1 MAATAAAAQKDP
13 RTFFKQGNAAQF
25 NFVLGLYEEAVKL
38 KAEQKN
44 KKTEEFLKLDKWYQT
59 ELPKRIKARGKDAH
73 LTHEELCQC
82 MKWKLSRGKFSP
94 RLKDLIQMNTPR
106 LCMTETKKAFRALL
120 KKDDLPSAIQALCN
134 LKGVG
139 PAMASTIL
147 TAANP
152 EQCGFMADECLLAI
166 PEIEGIDYTTRELLN
181 FVEQLKM
188 AANRLNKEGSGEWN
202 AHKVEM
208 ALWTHFVILE
218 LKKELLDDMPGGG
231 SATPDATATTPSATL
246 GQAQQPTENGD
257 SSVDAQQQK
266 EKNGGPVPEESNDS
280 MDSAFANK
288 ENFTANT
295 NGTSDAENSR
305 ASIIS
310 NCEDTNDS
318 MAVSEA
324 PSEAL
329 SEAASEPVSEAPSE
343 PVSEEPSERA
353 PDTPDTTSQPGEL
366 TQEISSATKASAPSI
381 ENTEGATVVSSNV
394 ADSTDEPALKK
405 AKVDE

>member
-1 MAATAAAAQKDP
+1 MAAATALKDP
-13 RTFFKQGNAAQF
+13 RNFFKQGTAAQF
-25 NFVLGLYEEAVKL
+25 TFVIGLYEEAVKL

-44 KKTEEFLKLDKWYQT
+44 KKPEEFLKLDKWYQT

-106 LCMTETKKAFRALL
+106 LCMTETKKAFRALM
-120 KKDDLPSAIQALCN
+120 KKDDLASAIQALCN

-147 TAANP
+147 TAGSP

-166 PEIEGIDYTTRELLN
+166 PEIEGIDYTTKELLN

-202 AHKVEM
+202 PHKVEM
-208 ALWTHFVILE
+208 ALWAHFVVSDC
-218 LKKELLDDMPGGG
+218 KKELLDDMPAGV
-231 SATPDATATTPSATL
+231 APDSTTTTPTGPL

-257 SSVDAQQQK
+257 TETNVQQK

-288 ENFTANT
+288 ENLTANT

-329 SEAASEPVSEAPSE
+329 SEAPSEPVSEAPSE
-343 PVSEEPSERA
+343 SVSEVPSEPA
-353 PDTPDTTSQPGEL
+353 PDTPDTTSQ
-366 TQEISSATKASAPSI
+366 TADRSQDASVTKTSAPTV
-381 ENTEGATVVSSNV
+381 EKVATSVVSSNPT
-394 ADSTDEPALKK
+394 ADSTDEPAQKK
-405 AKVDE
+405 VKVDE